1 LTITAQGTQD
11 ETNTGH
17 GLWVTHYL
25 KLDGFMNLIG
35 ESQLVQKRYTP
46 TQVNESML
54 DVTSAGYLKRDQQ
67 GTTNKF
73 NYDYWS
79 SLVGP
84 INTSANN
91 SPYSLGG
98 NFRDGTTS
106 SNPQTILW
114 TSSYDATGSIN
125 PITLSRRWIYTYANR
140 PSNTYSEWQLK
151 GETGTIDVGLGY
163 TLKGSGVGNP
173 ITDVQNYS
181 FVGKPNNSTISNMVS
196 SGSGILVG
204 NPYPSAIDAEVFI
217 NENGPSAANSID
229 GTLYFW
235 DHYHSNSTHILAA
248 YEGGYAVYSLSGG
261 LAAATP
267 PPTTDGVIIVGG
279 TGTKIPGKYV
289 PVAQGFFV
297 NASASGGQVTFN
309 NSQRAFQRETTGNDP
324 NGSVF
329 FRYNDGSSSKEKSP
343 SKNPNEDAIK
353 RIRIEFKTPEGAI
366 RPLLLAFVPNG
377 LATDGIDYGYDAPNN
392 DTFPNDLSWLINN
405 EPYVIQGVGDF
416 DKTKQYPLSM
426 LLSNTGNVEIG
437 LTALENFD
445 TPINVFVYDALL
457 GTYTKINNVNFQMSL
472 DANNYTNRF
481 FIAFQPNS
489 GTLSVEDKIAEHI
502 IVNYLSST
510 NEIYVK
516 TINNIDIRQIYL
528 INLLGQT
535 I

>member
-1 LTITAQGTQD
+1 
-11 ETNTGH
+11 
-17 GLWVTHYL
+17 
-25 KLDGFMNLIG
+25 
-35 ESQLVQKRYTP
+35 
-46 TQVNESML
+46 
-54 DVTSAGYLKRDQQ
+54 
-67 GTTNKF
+67 
-73 NYDYWS
+73 
-79 SLVGP
+79 
-84 INTSANN
+84 
-91 SPYSLGG
+91 
-98 NFRDGTTS
+98 
-106 SNPQTILW
+106 
-114 TSSYDATGSIN
+114 
-125 PITLSRRWIYTYANR
+125 
-140 PSNTYSEWQLK
+140 
-151 GETGTIDVGLGY
+151 
-163 TLKGSGVGNP
+163 
-173 ITDVQNYS
+173 
-181 FVGKPNNSTISNMVS
+181 
-196 SGSGILVG
+196 LVG

-366 RPLLLAFVPNG
+366 RPLLLAFVHNG

-535 I
+535 IKSWNATNLPMSNNEIRIPISKISEGNYILKVETSMNTVNKKVIIKL